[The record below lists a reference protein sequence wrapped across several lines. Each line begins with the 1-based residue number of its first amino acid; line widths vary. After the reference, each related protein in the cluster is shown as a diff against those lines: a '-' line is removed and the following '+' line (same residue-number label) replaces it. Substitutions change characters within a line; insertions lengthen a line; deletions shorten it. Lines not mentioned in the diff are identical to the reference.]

1 MNCPVV
7 MSDAMV
13 MHGGVMMMMPHQGD
27 AGAVPPHLSVSQ
39 AAAPAHRL
47 LRRMGHPVM
56 RVFDPAVRVPD
67 RVMRMSDAVVG
78 MRRPM
83 MADVDPAM
91 PRRAGRHRR
100 ERRWRFRGCL
110 LIGGSS
116 RRYCR

>member
-13 MHGGVMMMMPHQGD
+13 MHGGVMMMMLHQGD
-27 AGAVPPHLSVSQ
+27 AGAVPPHLPVSQ

-47 LRRMGHPVM
+47 LRRMGHPV
-56 RVFDPAVRVPD
+56 VRVPD
-67 RVMRMSDAVVG
+67 RVMHMSDAVVG

-91 PRRAGRHRR
+91 PRRPGRHRR
-100 ERRWRFRGCL
+100 ERRWRFGGCL